1 MPDESRPA
9 DATCRGKPG
18 SRDERARPADADCLA
33 EAGDPVE
40 RAREAGRTRP
50 AAGSCPDD
58 RIRSAAS
65 VHLSDLARPAEPSRP
80 PASSD
85 RTDPVGAGLTALPLL
100 YSRCEAALQP
110 GRTGGAVREHPARRG
125 TGLPFREAAFDARSR
140 MLGVLASWAG
150 LVAAERQVPA
160 PRRTVPELVRFLAA
174 HRDWLAGH
182 PSGADFLDE
191 LSDLISSATA
201 ALDDPRPAVPVG
213 SCPVGGCRAPV
224 HLRPAT
230 ATVACEAGHDLPP
243 ADWLHVRTRDEH
255 RRRTVPTK
263 EAALAAGVP
272 EATVRQWARRGKL
285 TRYGS
290 ARRAEYCLDELIA
303 LRTGQARPHAG

>member
-1 MPDESRPA
+1 MPDKSRPA
-9 DATCRGKPG
+9 DATCRGETG
-18 SRDERARPADADCLA
+18 GLGELARA
-33 EAGDPVE
+33 
-40 RAREAGRTRP
+40 AGRTRP
-50 AAGSCPDD
+50 AAGSRPDD
-58 RIRSAAS
+58 RIRSAAP
-65 VHLSDLARPAEPSRP
+65 VHVSDLARSVEPTRLTG
-80 PASSD
+80 SSG

-140 MLGVLASWAG
+140 ILGVLASWAG

-174 HRDWLAGH
+174 HRDWLAAH

-213 SCPVGGCRAPV
+213 NCPVGGCRAPV

-243 ADWLHVRTRDEH
+243 ADWLDIRTQEEH

-290 ARRAEYCLDELIA
+290 ARRAEYCLDELTA
-303 LRTGQARPHAG
+303 LRTGEARPHAG